1 MTHRFFWNRPLI
13 AWAVRDLGRQPFS
26 ALLLFVCLALLVTL
40 VTLVLL
46 LGQSLSLA
54 CAQWAAQAPDL
65 VVRRVTAGGWAPLPV
80 AEALERVRTVAG
92 ALNPRPR
99 VWGVVQGPGGPWTV
113 VGVDAAAAADW
124 PADVP
129 LPRSGQALLGTA
141 GRSLATAQPFVLEG
155 RSALNLKVVGYLP
168 RAAAPALHD
177 GVVLNRLDALSLLG
191 LADDQATDLALD
203 VFHDEEAEALRP
215 DLARALPW
223 PVTITTSREQL
234 RRQLDDINRRTG
246 WLLASFVPALAAMA
260 LVVAALGAAGRR
272 RRWELGLLKALGW
285 GGGDLLRLHLYRGL
299 LLGGPAVA
307 SGSAAAYMLLFTP
320 GTTWVGR
327 WIFGLPGAPLG
338 LQLSG
343 QGAAGG
349 VLLGMLMVALP
360 FLAALFW
367 SGWQGVTQD
376 PAECIAEA
384 ER

>member
-1 MTHRFFWNRPLI
+1 MTRRCFWNRPSI
-13 AWAVRDLGRQPFS
+13 AWAARDLGRHPFS
-26 ALLLFVCLALLVTL
+26 AGLLFVCLALLVTL

-46 LGQSLSLA
+46 LGQSLRLA
-54 CAQWAAQAPDL
+54 CVQWAAQAPDL

-92 ALNPRPR
+92 ALRPRPR

-129 LPRSGQALLGTA
+129 LPLAGEALLGTA
-141 GRSLATAQPFVLEG
+141 GRSLATGQPLYLEG
-155 RSALNLKVVGYLP
+155 RRALGFKVVGYLP
-168 RAAAPALHD
+168 PSAAVALHD
-177 GVVLNRLDALSLLG
+177 GVVLNRQDALLLLG
-191 LADDQATDLALD
+191 LASDQATDLALE
-203 VFHDEEAEALRP
+203 VFHDDEAEALRP

-234 RRQLDDINRRTG
+234 RRQLDDISRRTG

-272 RRWELGLLKALGW
+272 QRWEAGVLKALGW

-299 LLGGPAVA
+299 LIAAPAVVM
-307 SGSAAAYMLLFTP
+307 GSAVAYLLLFAP

-327 WIFGLPGAPLG
+327 WIFGLPGAPLP
-338 LQLSG
+338 LHLSG
-343 QGAAGG
+343 QNAAGG
-349 VLLGMLMVALP
+349 LLLGMLLVALP

-367 SGWQGVTQD
+367 SGWQAVTQD
-376 PAECIAEA
+376 PAESIAEA

>member
-1 MTHRFFWNRPLI
+1 MTRLFFWNRPLI
-13 AWAVRDLGRQPFS
+13 IWAARDLGRHPFP
-26 ALLLFVCLALLVTL
+26 AGLLFACLALLVTL
-40 VTLVLL
+40 VTLTLL

-80 AEALERVRTVAG
+80 AEALKSVRTVAG
-92 ALNPRPR
+92 ALRPRPR

-113 VGVDAAAAADW
+113 VGADAASAADW

-129 LPRSGQALLGTA
+129 LPRPGEVLLGTA
-141 GRSLATAQPFVLEG
+141 GRSLATAQPLHLEG
-155 RSALNLKVVGYLP
+155 RIALSLNGVGYLP

-177 GVVLNRLDALSLLG
+177 GAVLNLQDALMLLG
-191 LADDQATDLALD
+191 LEAGQATDLALD

-223 PVTITTSREQL
+223 PVAITTAREQL

-246 WLLASFVPALAAMA
+246 WLLASFIPALTAMA
-260 LVVAALGAAGRR
+260 LVVTALGAAGRR
-272 RRWELGLLKALGW
+272 QRWKMGLFKALGW
-285 GGGDLLRLHLYRGL
+285 CGGDLLRWHLYRGL
-299 LLGGPAVA
+299 LIGGPALA
-307 SGSAAAYMLLFTP
+307 SGSAAAYLLLFTP
-320 GTTWVGR
+320 GATWVGR
-327 WIFGLPGAPLG
+327 WIFGLPGAPLP

-343 QGAAGG
+343 QGSAGG
-349 VLLGMLMVALP
+349 VLLGLLLVALP

-367 SGWQGVTQD
+367 SGWQAVTQD